1 VDALSKILLQ
11 KGAVE
16 QSKAPDV
23 LVHADDGYEMEA
35 ISQSRF
41 YTLSGLT
48 CEYSVYTTREEA
60 LSYARQRSITKV
72 CFVNE
77 EHETIDL

>member
-1 VDALSKILLQ
+1 MLGGARIPSESGLIAHSDA
-11 KGAVE
+11 
-16 QSKAPDV
+16 DV